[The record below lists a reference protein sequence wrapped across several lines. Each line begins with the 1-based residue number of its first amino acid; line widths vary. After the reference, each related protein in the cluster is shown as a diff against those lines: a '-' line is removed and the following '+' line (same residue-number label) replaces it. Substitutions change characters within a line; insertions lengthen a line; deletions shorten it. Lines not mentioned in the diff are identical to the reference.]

1 MTIKT
6 HVCASREVLM
16 TFTLTYVIGN
26 EKLTTQESNH
36 HVTITRTTSSWQHGQ
51 RLTVTIK
58 PEQSLTLVSAVMEE
72 PLVFDNDTV
81 FMLNGYQSWTET
93 REFTTKDRMRGLDHL
108 PRWLLHKYQLR
119 QYGDL
124 HIAKTGKRLFHGF
137 TYGYIRNQKQFR
149 LTGSLNDQEA
159 FLVIYHDLANSLTRL
174 ESDVEGLV
182 LDSSFTLFD
191 VLFLEGTHD
200 EVFDTYM
207 RELPQIGERPVLIGY
222 TSWYNYYQHISEQ
235 ILLDDLDALQGK
247 YNLFQID
254 DGYQTYI
261 GDWLDVN
268 LDKLPNGLMPI
279 KTRIED
285 KKMMPGIWLAP
296 FVCEKKSRVYREHP
310 EWVAKDRQGRAIM
323 GGSNW
328 SGFMVLDLELE
339 AVRNHI
345 KKALHTMRH
354 TYGFTFFKLDFLYA
368 AALPSRPHQT
378 RAQAMHQALL
388 FIRECLPDAYILG
401 CGMPLSSGF
410 GLVDYCR
417 IGPDISLLF
426 DDVWYMKWMHRER
439 ISTKQAI
446 LNTIYRRELDKRVF
460 YNDPDVYLLRNHN
473 IRLSTE
479 QKEALLVIN
488 ALFGS
493 VLLTSDN
500 VSTLSLRS
508 KTLFQ
513 TAKQLL
519 KATDKT
525 VTQHGHM
532 IEISYVLEGR
542 HENLV
547 YDSRRGVLTRWSHV
561 RKD

>member
-1 MTIKT
+1 
-6 HVCASREVLM
+6 M
-16 TFTLTYVIGN
+16 TFTLTYVIEGQTFVIHETN
-26 EKLTTQESNH
+26 PQVK
-36 HVTITRTTSSWQHGQ
+36 ITYKTSPWQRGK
-51 RLTVTIK
+51 RLTVTIE
-58 PEQSLTLVSAVMEE
+58 PVQSLTLVSAVLEE
-72 PLVFDNDTV
+72 PLVVDKQTV

-93 REFTTKDRMRGLDHL
+93 REFTSKDRMRGLDHL
-108 PRWLLHKYQLR
+108 PRWLLQKYQLK

-124 HIAKTGKRLFHGF
+124 HIAKTGKHLFHGF
-137 TYGYIRNQKQFR
+137 TYGYIRNQQHFR
-149 LTGSLNDQEA
+149 LTGSLHDQQA
-159 FLVIYHDLANSLTRL
+159 YLVIYHDLAKSLTRL
-174 ESDVEGLV
+174 ESDVSGLI
-182 LDSSFTLFD
+182 LDSPFVLFD
-191 VLFLEGTHD
+191 ILLLEGTHD
-200 EVFDTYM
+200 EVFNTYLS
-207 RELPQIGERPVLIGY
+207 ELPQIGERPQLIGY
-222 TSWYNYYQHISEQ
+222 TSWYNHYQNISES
-235 ILLDDLDALQGK
+235 ILLSDLEALQGK
-247 YNLFQID
+247 FNLFQID
-254 DGYQTYI
+254 DGYQAYI
-261 GDWLDVN
+261 GDWLDIN

-279 KTRIED
+279 KQRIED
-285 KKMMPGIWLAP
+285 KKMIPGIWLAP

-310 EWVAKDRQGRAIM
+310 EWVAKDPQGRVIM

-345 KKALHTMRH
+345 KKALQTMRN
-354 TYGFTFFKLDFLYA
+354 TYGFKFFKLDFLYA

-378 RAQAMHQALL
+378 RAQAMHQAML

-417 IGPDISLLF
+417 IGPDISLVF

-446 LNTIYRRELDKRVF
+446 LNTIYRRELDQRVF

-473 IRLSTE
+473 IRLTTE

-519 KATDKT
+519 KATDQT
-525 VTQHGHM
+525 VMQRDHL
-532 IEISYVLEGR
+532 IEISYALEGKQ
-542 HENLV
+542 ETLV
-547 YDSRRGVLTRWSHV
+547 YDSRRGILTHWSHI
-561 RKD
+561 RKDLND